1 MPCFLIIFKYWEVF
15 KKKFKCIENLPE
27 PLLILLRKKYIFRER
42 RKIRV
47 NLEIPV
53 DIVVV
58 AFFVGIF
65 NAY

>member
-1 MPCFLIIFKYWEVF
+1 MFLDHFQILGSFQ
-15 KKKFKCIENLPE
+15 KKFKCIENLPE

-53 DIVVV
+53 EIVV
-58 AFFVGIF
+58 
-65 NAY
+65 